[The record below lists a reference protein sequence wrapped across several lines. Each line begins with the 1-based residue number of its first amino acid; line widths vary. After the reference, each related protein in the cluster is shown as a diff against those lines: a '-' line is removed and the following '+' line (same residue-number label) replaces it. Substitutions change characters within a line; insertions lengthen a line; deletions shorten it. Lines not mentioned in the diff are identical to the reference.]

1 MSDYVPKP
9 DIEGINSPEK
19 TTPVKDVA
27 ILLAGFFGILFAF
40 YFVFTSV
47 TDWAL
52 TRVSLQTEM
61 RYLGKLWTSIDK
73 EYSEDR
79 RPRDFDDFVG
89 VVNQHVYFPLRVSV
103 MCDKDAN
110 AFALP
115 GGVVYLTSGLFT
127 KVKSE
132 NGLAFVLAHEVG
144 HFINRDHIR
153 GVGRQIVFAVGAAM
167 FGFSDMG
174 GASALG
180 GMISHAFDRGQE
192 AAADEYALAL
202 MQKVYGHTW
211 GADEFFSAL
220 AKEETVVDK
229 TVTRFLSTHPLS
241 SERSDRIRASQ
252 KGEPQPLKE
261 PARPFTQWSEDFGCP
276 AEAVK

>member
-19 TTPVKDVA
+19 TTPVKDLSV
-27 ILLAGFFGILFAF
+27 LVAGFLGVVFAF
-40 YFVFTSV
+40 YFLFSSV

-61 RYLGKLWTSIDK
+61 RYLGGLWTSIDNGLAK
-73 EYSEDR
+73 DQ

-89 VVNQHVYFPLRVSV
+89 LINAHVYFPLRVSV
-103 MCDKDAN
+103 VCQKEAN

-115 GGVVYLTSGLFT
+115 GGGIYLTSGLLE

-132 NGLAFVLAHEVG
+132 NGLAFVLGHEVG

-153 GVGRQIVFAVGAAM
+153 GVGRQIVFAFGAAM

-174 GASALG
+174 GASALS

-192 AAADEYALAL
+192 TAADEYALGL

-220 AKEETVVDK
+220 AKDETVVDK

-241 SERSDRIRASQ
+241 SERVNRIRASQ
-252 KGEPQPLKE
+252 TGEPQPLKT
-261 PARPFTQWSEDFGCP
+261 PARPFAQWSGDFGCP
-276 AEAVK
+276 